1 MKLKHYALLS
11 KMRTTR
17 RRNRQQKGGAA
28 APYIIGICGGSGSG
42 KSTLA
47 EKLKT
52 SLVAAGIPETALAI
66 ISTDNYF
73 KPMPPPEVVKP
84 EDFNGDL
91 PEGCDLPFLLEN
103 IKSLKAKTPKVEIP
117 QFDIENNKRADTP
130 AMTLDGTTIRYVIV
144 EGIFAFHL
152 KEMREQFNL
161 KIYAQLDTDICLGR
175 RMIRDKA
182 KYGVPE
188 KDTMI
193 GWQKFVKPSYVY
205 FVEPTRIYADV
216 IVNTSELSNQD
227 KAVAMILAEVQKA

>member
-1 MKLKHYALLS
+1 
-11 KMRTTR
+11 MRTTR
-17 RRNRQQKGGAA
+17 RIRRQQKGGAA
-28 APYIIGICGGSGSG
+28 TPYIIGICGGSGSG

-47 EKLKT
+47 DKLKAG
-52 SLVAAGIPETALAI
+52 LLAAGVPESSVAI
-66 ISTDNYF
+66 ISTDYYF
-73 KPMPPPEVVKP
+73 KPMPPPEVVAP

-103 IKSLKAKTPKVEIP
+103 IKSLKAKTPKVDIP
-117 QFDIENNKRADTP
+117 KFDIEHNKRADTP

-182 KYGVPE
+182 NYGVSE

-193 GWQKFVKPSYVY
+193 SWQKFVKPSYLY

-216 IVNTSELSNQD
+216 IINTSELSNQD
-227 KAVAMILAEVQKA
+227 KAIAMILAEVQKA

>member
-1 MKLKHYALLS
+1 
-11 KMRTTR
+11 MRTTR
-17 RRNRQQKGGAA
+17 RRHRQQKGGAPT
-28 APYIIGICGGSGSG
+28 PYFIGICGGSGSG

-47 EKLKT
+47 EKLKA
-52 SLVAAGIPETALAI
+52 SLVSAGIPETALAI

-103 IKSLKAKTPKVEIP
+103 IKSLKVKASKVDIPK
-117 QFDIENNKRADTP
+117 FDIENNKRADTP

-152 KEMREQFNL
+152 KEMREQFDL
-161 KIYAQLDTDICLGR
+161 KIFAQLDSDICLGR
-175 RMIRDKA
+175 RMVRDKA
-182 KYGVPE
+182 KYGVSE
-188 KDTMI
+188 ADTMVA
-193 GWQKFVKPSYVY
+193 WQKFVKPSFLY

-227 KAVAMILAEVQKA
+227 KAIAMILAEVQKA